1 MVSILII
8 LILSGLY
15 CFLFNFIPLSPWFNF
30 LWAILSII
38 LAILS
43 YLLFVI
49 IFVEANKK
57 TKPTGKFRYK
67 LARDVVRIIFMITN
81 TKVDYVGKEN
91 VRVIRTSTKDNT
103 GIDILEDTI
112 KELFFRG
119 DIKINDEVVITNLR
133 HKEALQDA
141 YESLC
146 QVIRSLEDEMP
157 EDFYSI
163 DLMSAYASLGKI
175 IGEEVGEDLVNEIFS
190 KFCMGK

>member
-8 LILSGLY
+8 LLLSGLY

-81 TKVDYVGKEN
+81 TKVEYVGKEN
-91 VRVIRTSTKDNT
+91 VPNETFVCYANHKSAMDVFLTHYGLNSICSVISKKSLFKYPVIKDFQYTFGCIALDRENDSE
-103 GIDILEDTI
+103 IDFLKYTHVPSNRMEHLKQKFKT
-112 KELFFRG
+112 
-119 DIKINDEVVITNLR
+119 
-133 HKEALQDA
+133 
-141 YESLC
+141 
-146 QVIRSLEDEMP
+146 
-157 EDFYSI
+157 
-163 DLMSAYASLGKI
+163 SLGT
-175 IGEEVGEDLVNEIFS
+175 
-190 KFCMGK
+190 